1 MAAITGT
8 NASDI
13 PARTVVAWFPPPS
26 ALRREADGS
35 VTMRPPSGWAV
46 CDGTKGTSDLSN
58 RFIMGVA
65 SDEKIGASGG
75 SATHSHTAGGEP
87 AGRWRVGGE
96 LAGADHNHGL
106 PLTLIYIMKL

>member
-1 MAAITGT
+1 MAAITGA
-8 NASDI
+8 NASDL
-13 PARTVVAWFPPPS
+13 PTRTVIAWFPPPS

-35 VTMRPPSGWAV
+35 VTIRPPSGWAV

-65 SDEKIGASGG
+65 SDEKIGV
-75 SATHSHTAGGEP
+75 SATPSANAGVPP

-96 LAGADHNHGL
+96 LAGADNVHGL

>member
-1 MAAITGT
+1 MAGITGA

-13 PARTVVAWFPPPS
+13 SARTVIAWFPPPS

-35 VTMRPPSGWAV
+35 VTIRPPSGWAV
-46 CDGTKGTSDLSN
+46 CDGTNGTSDLSH

-75 SATHSHTAGGEP
+75 SATHSYNADV
-87 AGRWRVGGE
+87 RWRVDGE
-96 LAGADHNHGL
+96 LARADYGHGL